1 MRYPVGGRQVTT
13 WLRCAIMDELMGTA
27 EIAEML
33 GVSRQR
39 VHQLTRRPGFPEP
52 VAVLSAG
59 SIWERSKIEAWAERS
74 GRAGIDGD
82 EDEPPD

>member
-1 MRYPVGGRQVTT
+1 LATVKGGRWDRPVVHH
-13 WLRCAIMDELMGTA
+13 LVGTA

-39 VHQLTRRPGFPEP
+39 VHQLSRREDFPAP

-59 SIWERSKIEAWAERS
+59 SIWEREAVDVWLAAQRDLE
-74 GRAGIDGD
+74 
-82 EDEPPD
+82 EPR